1 MAEKKQ
7 LEQPGVELQM
17 MLSSLMEQE
26 PESVVV
32 YGKKYSITW
41 LKNRTVR
48 KFSHVML
55 KEKDPWKRNVKV
67 CACILLNRKHGLLT
81 WLLLHCWY
89 WVYWRW
95 LFYVR
100 DIDQVEV
107 MGVLD
112 ASKKKIQSEPLAV
125 ATILATAMMDTMM
138 AMARHE
144 VGQVGQHGEQPTR

>member
-1 MAEKKQ
+1 MANKVEI
-7 LEQPGVELQM
+7 EQPKQELQEL
-17 MLSSLMEQE
+17 LSDLMEQQ
-26 PESVVV
+26 PDVIAVF
-32 YGKKYSITW
+32 GKRHTITW

-48 KFSHVML
+48 KFSHIMT

-67 CACILLNRKHGLLT
+67 CACVLLNRKNGLLT
-81 WLLLHCWY
+81 WFLLRAWY

-95 LFYVR
+95 LYYVR

-112 ASKKKIQSEPLAV
+112 ASKKKIQSQPLMV

-138 AMARHE
+138 MMAQHE
-144 VGQVGQHGEQPTR
+144 VGQAAQSGVQPMR

>member
-1 MAEKKQ
+1 MAEKKI
-7 LEQPGVELQM
+7 EQPGAELQM
-17 MLSSLMEQE
+17 LVSSLMEQE
-26 PESVVV
+26 PETVVV
-32 YGKKYSITW
+32 NGRKHRITW

-48 KFSHVML
+48 KFSHIML
-55 KEKDPWKRNVKV
+55 KEGDPWKRNVKV
-67 CACILLNRKHGLLT
+67 CACILLNSRYGLLT
-81 WLLLHCWY
+81 WFLLWGWY
-89 WVYWRW
+89 WIYWRW

-138 AMARHE
+138 MMARHE
-144 VGQVGQHGEQPTR
+144 VGPAAQGGEQPTR